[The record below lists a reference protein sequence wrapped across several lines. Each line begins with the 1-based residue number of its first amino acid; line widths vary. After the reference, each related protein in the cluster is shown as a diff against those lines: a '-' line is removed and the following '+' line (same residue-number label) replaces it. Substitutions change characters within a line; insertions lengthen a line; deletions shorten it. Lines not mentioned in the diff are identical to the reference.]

1 MTSVAIPP
9 CPESTAAL
17 LCSAAEQAE
26 ALHLEQKL
34 QLVNSVSDH
43 RMATQHRYS
52 GAERLAYL
60 RLAEREI
67 RMALDGASI
76 DDILEARP

>member
-1 MTSVAIPP
+1 MPSVAIPP
-9 CPESTAAL
+9 CPESTTAL

-26 ALHLEQKL
+26 SLHLERKL

-43 RMATQHRYS
+43 RMATRDRFS
-52 GAERLAYL
+52 GVERLAYL
-60 RLAEREI
+60 RLAEQEI

-76 DDILEARP
+76 DQIVEARQ